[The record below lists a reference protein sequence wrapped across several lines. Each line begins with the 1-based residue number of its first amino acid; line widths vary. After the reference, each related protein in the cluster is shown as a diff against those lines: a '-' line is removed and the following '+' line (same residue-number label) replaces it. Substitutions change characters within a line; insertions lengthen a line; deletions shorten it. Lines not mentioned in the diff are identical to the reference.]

1 MGSTVALGFEFLV
14 ISFLTDVK
22 IFFAFDSRV
31 VGVASIVFFIFAV
44 SSSKELRFLFLAF
57 EVVGS
62 AVH

>member
-1 MGSTVALGFEFLV
+1 MV
-14 ISFLTDVK
+14 ISFLTDVN

-44 SSSKELRFLFLAF
+44 SSSSKELRFLFLAF